1 MCVIDA
7 MERLTPEDPV
17 RIGHHVLVARL
28 GAGGMGRVYL
38 GRTPGGTPIAIKVI
52 HEHLA
57 RDPRFRARFRR
68 EVANARSVSGAF
80 TAPVLEAD
88 PEASTP
94 WLATAYLPGLSLQEA
109 VRTHGPFPVEATQ
122 ALAAGLAEGLDSI
135 HRAGVVH
142 RDLKPSNVLLSGEGP
157 RIIDFGIARAA
168 DDHALTRPGGVLGTP
183 GYMAPEQAAGREV
196 RPAGDVFALGA
207 VLGFTVLGRRV
218 FGDGPLPVMIHRV
231 LHEDP
236 DLDGIPDTFLRGLVA
251 DCLARNPALRPTSAM
266 LLDRLSWAGTAPVGV
281 GWLPAPLAE
290 AVRTRQ
296 AQPPPATM
304 PLPRRVRR
312 RRLLVA
318 GGIAAVGVAGA
329 GLGELTAWRR
339 SGTGTS
345 RRTPETP
352 AAAGGGPTG
361 GGPASGRVRWRLR
374 DSRTEAAPV
383 IDERTAYAVTSTGDL
398 GGAEGWILAVD
409 VQSGKQ
415 RWKRGIKRSS
425 ERVAVGGGTV
435 VALEAG
441 GLDNAA
447 LGARWKLTAFDT
459 ADGKRRWSASLAAP
473 VQPPLAADGLVIVA
487 GDALIAFDL
496 RTGTERWRRSLDW
509 VASHPVMTARDG
521 ALCVLTREELRV
533 LETASG
539 RTVWRRRVQG
549 RAAALQDTGTVYVT
563 DLADRLHAVRQGKA
577 GWSATAGKVV
587 RPPLVY
593 GDTVVVQDLAGF
605 VRAFD
610 RDTGRQRFAVPV
622 QAGGSETAT
631 APPARVG
638 GTLYAPGGDTVHAVD
653 LDRGRLAWRVRL
665 DAEVEG
671 LDAVDGAVICSTGD
685 LVAVT
690 GP

>member
-1 MCVIDA
+1 
-7 MERLTPEDPV
+7 
-17 RIGHHVLVARL
+17 
-28 GAGGMGRVYL
+28 MGQVYL
-38 GRTPGGTPIAIKVI
+38 GRTLAGTPIAIKVI

-68 EVANARSVSGAF
+68 EVANARLVSGAF

-109 VRTHGPFPVEATQ
+109 VRTHGPFPVEATL

-142 RDLKPSNVLLSGEGP
+142 RDLKPSNVLLSGDGP

-183 GYMAPEQAAGREV
+183 GYMSPEQAAGQEV
-196 RPAGDVFALGA
+196 GPAGDVFALGA
-207 VLGFTVLGRRV
+207 VLGFTVIGRRV
-218 FGDGPLPVMIHRV
+218 FGDGPLPVMVHRV

-236 DLDGIPDTFLRGLVA
+236 VLEGIPDAFLRGLVA

-290 AVRTRQ
+290 AVRERQ

-304 PLPRRVRR
+304 VLPRRVRR
-312 RRLLVA
+312 RRLLIIGALA
-318 GGIAAVGVAGA
+318 GVGVAGA

-339 SGTGTS
+339 SLTETS
-345 RRTPETP
+345 PRAPETP
-352 AAAGGGPTG
+352 TAAGGSPAGD
-361 GGPASGRVRWRLR
+361 GPAEGRVRWRLR
-374 DSRTEAAPV
+374 NPRTEAAPV
-383 IDERTAYAVTSTGDL
+383 TDARTAYVVTSTGDL
-398 GGAEGWILAVD
+398 MAAEGWLLAVD

-425 ERVAVGGGTV
+425 ERVAVAGETV
-435 VALEAG
+435 VVLEEG
-441 GLDNAA
+441 GLRNAA
-447 LGARWKLTAFDT
+447 RGARWGLTAFDS
-459 ADGKRRWSASLAAP
+459 ADGKRRWSAALTAP

-509 VASHPVMTARDG
+509 AASHPVMTAGGG
-521 ALCVLTREELRV
+521 ALCVLTTEELRV

-539 RTVWRRRVQG
+539 ATVWSHRAEG
-549 RAAALQDTGTVYVT
+549 RAATLPDAGTVYVT
-563 DLADRLHAVRQGKA
+563 DQGNRLHAVRQGKA
-577 GWSATAGKVV
+577 GWSAPAGKVV

-593 GDTVVVQDLAGF
+593 GDTVVVHDLVGF

-610 RDTGRQRFAVPV
+610 RGTGRQRFAVPV

-631 APPARVG
+631 APLARIG

-653 LDRGRLAWRVRL
+653 LDRGRLRWRVRL
-665 DAEVEG
+665 DAEIDG
-671 LDAVDGAVICSTGD
+671 LAVADGAVICSTGD